1 MMMMMMMMMMMK
13 MVMVMRMMTM
23 IIMRV
28 MMIMMHADVNDVV
41 FLCVEGSY
49 PHGSSV
55 LMQVFGITL

>member
-1 MMMMMMMMMMMK
+1 MMMK

-41 FLCVEGSY
+41 FFVHRGLISTWRFC
-49 PHGSSV
+49 PHVGFRNRIV
-55 LMQVFGITL
+55 G